1 MRFAVLASP
10 ESWYLQDLRRAA
22 QVEDELIALPFSTI
36 ATALSDRGLSVTSRV
51 DEAVYDWSQFAAV
64 LVRTMPPGSLEQV
77 IFRMD
82 ALGQYERLGGIVVN
96 PPRSIEVA
104 VDKFLTS
111 ARLQA
116 AGLATPRTIVCQTV
130 DEALDAFDQLQG
142 DVVIKP
148 LFGGEGRGISRVND
162 RDIARRVCQ
171 LLTQLGAVLY
181 LQEFV
186 AHDGHDIRILWI
198 GDDYLAMR
206 RHNPL
211 DWRTNVSRGA
221 VAEAFTPTAEMIEIA
236 RRAAEAVGAGVAGVD
251 LLPARDGRLVTLEV
265 NAVPGW
271 KALGRVTGVDVA
283 ALVWRYVRSL
293 VRDRVA
299 AATS

>member
-116 AGLATPRTIVCQTV
+116 AGLATPRTIVCQSV

-162 RDIARRVCQ
+162 PDIARRVCQ

-198 GDDYLAMR
+198 G

>member
-1 MRFAVLASP
+1 MR
-10 ESWYLQDLRRAA
+10 DLRRAA
-22 QVEDELIALPFSTI
+22 REEDEIVALPFSTI
-36 ATALSDRGLSVTSRV
+36 ATVLGDRGMSVTSRV
-51 DEAVYDWSQFAAV
+51 GEAVYDWSQFAAV

-82 ALGQYERLGGIVVN
+82 VLGQYERRGGVVVN

-181 LQEFV
+181 LQEFI
-186 AHDGHDIRILWI
+186 AHDGHDIRIMWI

-236 RRAAEAVGAGVAGVD
+236 RRAAAAVGAGVAGVD
-251 LLPARDGRLVTLEV
+251 LLPARDGRLVALEV

-271 KALGRVTGVDVA
+271 QALGRVTGVDVA

-293 VRDRVA
+293 VDDHQQPMA
-299 AATS
+299 P

>member
-10 ESWYLQDLRRAA
+10 ESWYLRDLRRAA
-22 QVEDELIALPFSTI
+22 REEDEIVALPFSTI
-36 ATALSDRGLSVTSRV
+36 ATVLGDRGMSVTSRV
-51 DEAVYDWSQFAAV
+51 GEAVYDWSQFAAV

-82 ALGQYERLGGIVVN
+82 VLGQYERRGGVVVN

-181 LQEFV
+181 LQEFI

-236 RRAAEAVGAGVAGVD
+236 RRAAAAVGAGVAGVD
-251 LLPARDGRLVTLEV
+251 LLPARDGRLVALEV

-271 KALGRVTGVDVA
+271 QALGRVTGVDVA

-293 VRDRVA
+293 VDDHQQPMA
-299 AATS
+299 P

>member
-10 ESWYLQDLRRAA
+10 ESWYLRDLRRAA
-22 QVEDELIALPFSTI
+22 REEDEIVALPFSTI
-36 ATALSDRGLSVTSRV
+36 ATVLGDRGMSVTSRV
-51 DEAVYDWSQFAAV
+51 GDAVYDWSQFAAV

-82 ALGQYERLGGIVVN
+82 VLGQYERRGGVVVN

-130 DEALDAFDQLQG
+130 DEALDAFDQLQR

-181 LQEFV
+181 LQEFI
-186 AHDGHDIRILWI
+186 AHDGHDIRIMWI

-236 RRAAEAVGAGVAGVD
+236 RRAAAAVGAGVAGVD
-251 LLPARDGRLVTLEV
+251 LLPARDGRLVALEV

-271 KALGRVTGVDVA
+271 QALGRVTGVDVA

-293 VRDRVA
+293 VDDHQQPMA
-299 AATS
+299 P

>member
-10 ESWYLQDLRRAA
+10 ESWYLRDLRRAA
-22 QVEDELIALPFSTI
+22 REEDEIVALPFSTI
-36 ATALSDRGLSVTSRV
+36 ATVLGDRGMSVTSRV
-51 DEAVYDWSQFAAV
+51 GEAVYDWSQFAAV

-82 ALGQYERLGGIVVN
+82 VLGQYERRGGVVVN

-181 LQEFV
+181 LQEFI

-236 RRAAEAVGAGVAGVD
+236 RRAAAAVGAGVAGVD
-251 LLPARDGRLVTLEV
+251 LLPARDGRLVALEV

-271 KALGRVTGVDVA
+271 QALGRVTGVDVA

-293 VRDRVA
+293 VDDRQQPMA
-299 AATS
+299 P